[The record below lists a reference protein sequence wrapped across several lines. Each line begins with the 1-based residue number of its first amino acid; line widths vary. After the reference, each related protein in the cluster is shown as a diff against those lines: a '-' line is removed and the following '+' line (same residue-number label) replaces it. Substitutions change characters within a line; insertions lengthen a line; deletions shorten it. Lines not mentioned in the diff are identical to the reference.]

1 MLGQYDRTAVFV
13 KHFAC
18 VLGNV
23 NFKRIYCTQ
32 ILEDIYCKT
41 VLSMRNWTG
50 KNPTSID
57 IWVLADMKCWLG
69 GAKERRQINDCQGKR
84 APGWAHQD
92 CAYSRHG
99 NRRTPKAWMANRWCT
114 FEWDITWEI
123 DMILTFIVIWGWF
136 NRTLVCSAEGQEQN
150 NRPCSISLH
159 L

>member
-1 MLGQYDRTAVFV
+1 MTGQLSLSNILHVYLETWILKEYIAHRSLKIFTV
-13 KHFAC
+13 KLFW
-18 VLGNV
+18 VWETE
-23 NFKRIYCTQ
+23 R
-32 ILEDIYCKT
+32 
-41 VLSMRNWTG
+41 G
-50 KNPTSID
+50 KPTSID

-84 APGWAHQD
+84 APGWAYQG

-99 NRRTPKAWMANRWCT
+99 NRRTPKAQMANRWCT
-114 FEWDITWEI
+114 FEWDIKREI